1 MDNTINQ
8 KQLKAFMTLLEKELM
23 RIERL
28 DEKEE
33 IKQEL
38 REIAETVQ
46 LMIG

>member
-8 KQLKAFMTLLEKELM
+8 KQLKAFMTLLKKELM